1 MDNTASSTASAGSSA
16 FAQQMQMIQQQ
27 TEADEVLMAQNQ
39 EKMQQL
45 NDQINL
51 QNTAKQGEESAS
63 KGS

>member
-1 MDNTASSTASAGSSA
+1 MSQVSPTASAGSSQ
-16 FAQQMQMIQQQ
+16 FAQEMQQIQQQ
-27 TEADEVLMAQNQ
+27 TEQDEVLMAKNQ
-39 EKMQQL
+39 EQMQQL